1 MQLALKLQRNNSA
14 GDSSLRQS
22 RTPTYGVMKI
32 ANYAAEYLAPR
43 ISQAVTTPVGYTIP
57 FQSSDQSRHTLT
69 IAIHPANALVDGSLG
84 LPRIGDG
91 YLLNPNRRLFSRA
104 LAFYIDDQLP
114 YQRQQVRAWKSVNVA
129 NGVYRMD
136 TENRADGP
144 YAKIVGAD
152 FADIHASVEHMQPA
166 AQVLFLM
173 IVRILEAVAMRAS
186 EGQPVLKTRE

>member
-1 MQLALKLQRNNSA
+1 
-14 GDSSLRQS
+14 
-22 RTPTYGVMKI
+22 
-32 ANYAAEYLAPR
+32 
-43 ISQAVTTPVGYTIP
+43 
-57 FQSSDQSRHTLT
+57 
-69 IAIHPANALVDGSLG
+69 
-84 LPRIGDG
+84 
-91 YLLNPNRRLFSRA
+91 
-104 LAFYIDDQLP
+104 
-114 YQRQQVRAWKSVNVA
+114 
-129 NGVYRMD
+129 MD